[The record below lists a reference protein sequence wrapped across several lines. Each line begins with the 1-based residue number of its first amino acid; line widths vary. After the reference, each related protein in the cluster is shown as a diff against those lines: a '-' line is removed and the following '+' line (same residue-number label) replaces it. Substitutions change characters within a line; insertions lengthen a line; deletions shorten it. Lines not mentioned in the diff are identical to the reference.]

1 VAWVTRTTTSS
12 SPAASLKRSTP
23 PSSVS
28 PSPFPASSHTA
39 ISPAVSNASPLVW
52 KPSSWIL
59 QIELPTV
66 KEIPSETTTESR
78 SVIAVDAE
86 GNITLDALPIP
97 DGLLN
102 IYLDVFQKQNPGR
115 KLELEADR
123 RLPLENLL
131 KIWDALGKAGI
142 SIKEVPAR
150 IKVGGDGK

>member
-1 VAWVTRTTTSS
+1 MHFHRIQK
-12 SPAASLKRSTP
+12 KRSEVP
-23 PSSVS
+23 
-28 PSPFPASSHTA
+28 
-39 ISPAVSNASPLVW
+39 ILPLIDILFILLVYVIVTTNPK
-52 KPSSWIL
+52 KPREIL